1 MPLLPRLKHPLLFP
15 DEARQVKSRKLCVFG
30 GHGLRL
36 VGKKVRKR
44 LRLQHPKLLPATADA
59 IAPSGGELQ
68 PREVGVEAVPQHQFG
83 MCAGLDDTPLV
94 HDHDVVVAQHLAVAP
109 ALPDEDGGVY
119 KSENT
124 AMD

>member
-1 MPLLPRLKHPLLFP
+1 MVSGSLERKQESAFGSNTQSSFLLPQL
-15 DEARQVKSRKLCVFG
+15 
-30 GHGLRL
+30 
-36 VGKKVRKR
+36 
-44 LRLQHPKLLPATADA
+44 A
-59 IAPSGGELQ
+59 IAPSSGELQ
-68 PREVGVEAVPQHQFG
+68 PREVGVKPVLPQQLG